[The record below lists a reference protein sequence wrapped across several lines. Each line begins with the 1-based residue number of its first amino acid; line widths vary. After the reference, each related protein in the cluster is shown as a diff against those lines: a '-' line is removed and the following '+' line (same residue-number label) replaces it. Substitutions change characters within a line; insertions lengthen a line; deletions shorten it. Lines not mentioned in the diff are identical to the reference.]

1 MNKRKKFTREF
12 KLSVLQEIESGKT
25 AVQVCRERD
34 LNKDL
39 IYRWKKEVEANPTN
53 AFAGKGNTWKLE
65 AKNAELE
72 RTIGK
77 LYMENEFVKKVNT
90 NLQAKLTES
99 KKNR

>member
-1 MNKRKKFTREF
+1 MSKRKNFSKEF

-25 AVQVCRERD
+25 SAQVCREYD

-39 IYRWKKEVEANPTN
+39 IYRWKKEYDSNPTE

-72 RTIGK
+72 RKIGQ
-77 LYMENEFVKKVNT
+77 LYLENEFVKKVNA
-90 NLQAKLTES
+90 NLQAKLTEL